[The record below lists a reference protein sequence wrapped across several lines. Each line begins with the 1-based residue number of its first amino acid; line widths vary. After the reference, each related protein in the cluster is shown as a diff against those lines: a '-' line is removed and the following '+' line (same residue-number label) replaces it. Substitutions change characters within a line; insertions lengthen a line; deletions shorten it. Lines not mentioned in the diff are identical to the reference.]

1 MEDTMTDDHTHVRVR
16 RDLWTAIQKVAED
29 RGMSGASMMKELM
42 EGGSSPGY
50 ILAEKLK
57 DLQAYC
63 EANGKALANYF
74 EHDGDDNY
82 GWLKESI
89 ANTLEAIDT
98 LETVADDDDEY

>member
-1 MEDTMTDDHTHVRVR
+1 MDATMTKDHTHVRIKR
-16 RDLWTAIQKVAED
+16 ELWDAIKEVAEEN
-29 RGMSGASMMKELM
+29 GMSGAALVSELM
-42 EGGSSPGY
+42 TDGTSPGY
-50 ILAEKLK
+50 RLAQKLK

-82 GWLKESI
+82 GWLKEFI

-98 LETVADDDDEY
+98 LEVVADEDDEY